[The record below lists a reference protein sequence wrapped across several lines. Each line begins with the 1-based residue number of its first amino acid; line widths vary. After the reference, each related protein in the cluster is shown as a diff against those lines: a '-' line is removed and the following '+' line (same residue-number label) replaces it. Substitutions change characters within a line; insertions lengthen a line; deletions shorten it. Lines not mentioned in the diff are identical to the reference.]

1 MAIAPVRQSNYA
13 AQAGVSTSNAPTAT
27 INGVVAGNCLVAVV
41 VAWRLS
47 TSGDLVSAYGT
58 TIGGSAANTWT
69 LAARSARTEFGHRTE
84 ITIWVAANCSAGN
97 TVGAPTLVHNDASTN
112 IRQHMDEWSGIA
124 TSSPV
129 DKTATASAATL
140 TGTVTVGPTATLA
153 QASQVQISAVADRYN
168 FTWNGSSSGSGAV
181 PSGYTLLQGTVDNSV
196 IAAQS
201 VYRELN
207 STAGVSTTWTSAAF
221 ESHGL
226 VAATATIKVAT
237 IVRQL
242 EITALGG
249 ATIAGTTGWEA
260 WAWTADPKDI
270 KATYFSGSDVI
281 VTAGKIVL
289 ANPPASIVTNQ
300 QGQAVAQ
307 NSTLTTGLVQWTC
320 KEV

>member
-1 MAIAPVRQSNYA
+1 MSIAPVRQSNYA
-13 AQAGVSTSNAPTAT
+13 AQAGVSTSTAPTAT

-84 ITIWVAANCSAGN
+84 ITVWVAPNCSAGN
-97 TVGAPTLVHNDASTN
+97 TVGAPTLVHNDASTT
-112 IRQHMDEWSGIA
+112 IRQHMDEWPGIA

-129 DKTATASAATL
+129 DKTATANAASL
-140 TGTVTVGPTATLA
+140 TGTITVGPTATLA

-168 FTWNGSSSGSGAV
+168 YSWNGSMSGAGNA
-181 PSGYTLLQGTVDNSV
+181 PSGYTLLQGTADNTL

-207 STAGVSTTWTSAAF
+207 STTAVSTTWTSIAE

-226 VAATATIKVAT
+226 VAATVTLKISST
-237 IVRQL
+237 VRQL
-242 EITALGG
+242 EITSLGG
-249 ATIAGTTGWEA
+249 ATISGTTGWEA

-281 VTAGKIVL
+281 VTAGQIVL
-289 ANPPASIVTNQ
+289 ANPPASIVTDQ
-300 QGQAVAQ
+300 QGQAVLQ